1 MLGKSVYIL
10 LRVSGFS
17 FFYIYRPIY
26 RNIGFLNHQ
35 IFALVTAL
43 KIPYRSGSSVCLCV
57 CVCAHARVRTVLF
70 AFIFWALC
78 VSIITKHWLSE
89 SLSPTADRAL
99 RKDLYQVT
107 GNTRTRLRGLREL
120 WAETLTIALLDQ
132 EEEKPLG
139 RPSGLNP
146 FTGRT
151 APDRGQ
157 TPDEPGEFAADSRA
171 RQIYWRS
178 DIIGKY

>member
-1 MLGKSVYIL
+1 MLGKSVYVL

-70 AFIFWALC
+70 AFIF
-78 VSIITKHWLSE
+78 
-89 SLSPTADRAL
+89 
-99 RKDLYQVT
+99 
-107 GNTRTRLRGLREL
+107 
-120 WAETLTIALLDQ
+120 
-132 EEEKPLG
+132 
-139 RPSGLNP
+139 
-146 FTGRT
+146 
-151 APDRGQ
+151 
-157 TPDEPGEFAADSRA
+157 
-171 RQIYWRS
+171 
-178 DIIGKY
+178 